1 MRTSAIRGI
10 SIWAL
15 CVLAAAAC
23 TGASPERSAEPPAR
37 DTTPARVPR
46 ADTTGALPPPVLA
59 GDAQWSYR
67 LAGGWLSEM
76 EGYDRNDP
84 HASSKEYEVEHRAEC
99 RGRAVVRPCA
109 SADCW
114 MWSVKEKTCTGKGEG
129 AARVDW
135 LNVDDPQTLRRV
147 DGRWTLSP
155 SLIGRGECGAEPSL
169 DGKGEL
175 VRLAF
180 TCEWKCS
187 PGDPCEG
194 GAEYEFVRDSTT
206 VRS

>member
-10 SIWAL
+10 SNWAL
-15 CVLAAAAC
+15 CVLAAAIASAC
-23 TGASPERSAEPPAR
+23 TGSSPERSAEPPAR
-37 DTTPARVPR
+37 DSTPVRVPR

-67 LAGGWLSEM
+67 LTGGWLSEM
-76 EGYDRNDP
+76 EGYDR
-84 HASSKEYEVEHRAEC
+84 
-99 RGRAVVRPCA
+99 
-109 SADCW
+109 
-114 MWSVKEKTCTGKGEG
+114 
-129 AARVDW
+129 
-135 LNVDDPQTLRRV
+135 
-147 DGRWTLSP
+147 
-155 SLIGRGECGAEPSL
+155 
-169 DGKGEL
+169 EL

-187 PGDPCEG
+187 PGDACEG